1 MTVRTKLIV
10 VGLVILLEAGA
21 VGVFARR
28 TKLVH
33 EGTSAGF
40 WRNACGVKLDAADT
54 ENFGGIHAPRD
65 GWYIY
70 YDQSLHRQRLY
81 RVSRA
86 AAVADF
92 PRVLELIERAD
103 HSEPLRLINQAY
115 AVIDGQRAA
124 IEQDPDRFLRLM
136 RDKTLTS
143 LKQRKES
150 TYQYALR
157 EEQYFEERWN
167 RMGRFWMNVVF
178 EIAHL
183 AGLTLFAAWPWL
195 RSQSKW
201 RWSIHLALV
210 PLLLFL
216 PFYLGYCQWT
226 FTSVGPSGGALY
238 PWIIVWLRGLAPW
251 TPVDLWILERT
262 PQILEPLSQQ
272 TGPWI
277 SMSGREPFGPVAA
290 IVSGAVIFGLVFSVL
305 SVREWL
311 RRPTHLGLG
320 SGASRSVH

>member
-28 TKLVH
+28 TKLIH

-54 ENFGGIHAPRD
+54 ENFGGIYAPRD

-86 AAVADF
+86 AAVADY
-92 PRVLELIERAD
+92 PRVLDLIEQAD
-103 HSEPLRLINQAY
+103 HSNPGRLINQAY
-115 AVIDGQRAA
+115 AVIGGQRAA
-124 IEQDPDRFLRLM
+124 MEDDPDRFLRLL
-136 RDKTLTS
+136 RDKTLS
-143 LKQRKES
+143 NLKQRNER
-150 TYQYALR
+150 TYQYAL
-157 EEQYFEERWN
+157 EEEKLFAERWK
-167 RMGRFWMNVVF
+167 RIGRYWMNVVF
-178 EIAHL
+178 EIAYF
-183 AGLTLFAAWPWL
+183 AGLTLFAAWSWF
-195 RSQSKW
+195 RSQGKW
-201 RWSIHLALV
+201 RWSLHLALL
-210 PLLLFL
+210 PLLVFL
-216 PFYLGYCQWT
+216 PLYLGYCQWT

-238 PWIIVWLRGLAPW
+238 PWVIVCLRGVAPW
-251 TPVDLWILERT
+251 TAADHWIVLHT
-262 PQILEPLSQQ
+262 PQLLEPLSQQ

-290 IVSGAVIFGLVFSVL
+290 TVCGIVIFGMVYTVL
-305 SVREWL
+305 SVRERL
-311 RRPTHLGLG
+311 RRRTN
-320 SGASRSVH
+320 

>member
-1 MTVRTKLIV
+1 MTVRTKLII
-10 VGLVILLEAGA
+10 VGVVILLEAIA

-54 ENFGGIHAPRD
+54 EIWGGIYAPRD

-70 YDQSLHRQRLY
+70 YDQSLHGQRIY
-81 RVSRA
+81 RVRRSV
-86 AAVADF
+86 AVADYS
-92 PRVLELIERAD
+92 RVLDLIEQAD

-115 AVIDGQRAA
+115 AVIHGQRATL
-124 IEQDPDRFLRLM
+124 EHDPDRFLRVS
-136 RDKTLTS
+136 RDKALND
-143 LKQRKES
+143 LKLRNERS
-150 TYQYALR
+150 YQYTLK
-157 EEQYFEERWN
+157 EELLFEVRWK
-167 RMGRFWMNVVF
+167 RFGRFWMNIVF

-183 AGLTLFAAWPWL
+183 AGLTLCAAWPWL
-195 RSQSKW
+195 RSQGKW
-201 RWSIHLALV
+201 RWSIHLAAV

-238 PWIIVWLRGLAPW
+238 PWVIVWLRGLAPS
-251 TPVDLWILERT
+251 TPLDHWIVERT

-290 IVSGAVIFGLVFSVL
+290 TACGVLIFGMVL
-305 SVREWL
+305 IALTIRERVR
-311 RRPTHLGLG
+311 
-320 SGASRSVH
+320 RSMN